1 MINDCGQFQICN
13 NVDRCI
19 ILEIVKLFL
28 FYIYLQYTSDRQGV
42 HTGRCEGTGDR
53 GGGGGIL
60 PQGSQGVGVKWGGGV
75 YRHKAV
81 RG

>member
-19 ILEIVKLFL
+19 ILEIVKFFL

-53 GGGGGIL
+53 GGGGGYIATR
-60 PQGSQGVGVKWGGGV
+60 QSGGGGEMGGGV

>member
-53 GGGGGIL
+53 GGGGTL
-60 PQGSQGVGVKWGGGV
+60 PQGSQGVGVKWGGG
-75 YRHKAV
+75 
-81 RG
+81 G

>member
-53 GGGGGIL
+53 GGGGG
-60 PQGSQGVGVKWGGGV
+60 V
-75 YRHKAV
+75 YCHKAV
-81 RG
+81 RGWG